1 MQRLSGLLLVL
12 AGTSLG
18 AYSYLPPAP
27 DAQEKLAEV
36 TRISAAPDRDT
47 RSTQTPGRS
56 FSPAAPLTGTAQP
69 AKNAAAPVAVAAV
82 ESKKAA
88 EVPAAAPIKPWS
100 TVVTADTQTQ
110 GRLTSSKPGDDA
122 TRMQLTRDLQR
133 ELQRVG
139 CYGGEITGSWTPSTK
154 RAMSA
159 FMDRVNATLPIE
171 EPDYI
176 LLTLVQGQT
185 STACGASCPSGQ
197 GLSNEGR
204 CVPQAVIAQ
213 ASRKSQRE
221 EQRRVAALEE
231 QQRKADD
238 RRASEERKV
247 AEERKAADE
256 RKVAE
261 ARAKADADRDR
272 IIASRVA
279 TERAAQEAKR
289 QTVAAAQPVEELPW
303 AKQNAAPLAAT
314 ASERPVPPPGMMA
327 IGGPRRETPETPKS
341 VIALNT
347 DASSQLE
354 DSVKEPSAA
363 PVLTPPAPVPATRPQ
378 AKLPVQGL
386 AGTKSGP
393 TVRHR
398 PAEPAPYISKSQR
411 QRLPQQY
418 VRRPPP
424 PPPYAVFKAPKPKV
438 YYYASN
444 NSVRA
449 HHRDP
454 SRLAPSH
461 YNMMQSLGGFY

>member
-1 MQRLSGLLLVL
+1 MQRLSGLLLML

-18 AYSYLPPAP
+18 AYSYLPAVPV
-27 DAQEKLAEV
+27 AQEKLAEA

-47 RSTQTPGRS
+47 RS

-69 AKNAAAPVAVAAV
+69 AKGTAAPVDVAPV
-82 ESKKAA
+82 ESKKSPVAF
-88 EVPAAAPIKPWS
+88 APIKPWT
-100 TVVTADTQTQ
+100 TVVTADSQTQ

-139 CYGGEITGSWTPSTK
+139 CYGGEVSGNWTPSTK

-159 FMDRVNATLPIE
+159 FMDRVNATLPVE

-176 LLTLVQGQT
+176 LLTLVQGHT
-185 STACGASCPSGQ
+185 ATACGAACPSGQ
-197 GLSNEGR
+197 GLSNDGR

-213 ASRKSQRE
+213 ASRKTQRE
-221 EQRRVAALEE
+221 EQRRVAAVEE
-231 QQRKADD
+231 QQRKAED
-238 RRASEERKV
+238 RRVSEERKI
-247 AEERKAADE
+247 AEERKAMDD

-261 ARAKADADRDR
+261 ARAKADTDRDR
-272 IIASRVA
+272 IIAARVA
-279 TERAAQEAKR
+279 TERAVQEAKR
-289 QTVAAAQPVEELPW
+289 QTLAAAQPVEELPW
-303 AKQNAAPLAAT
+303 AIQNAAPAA
-314 ASERPVPPPGMMA
+314 ASIAPASAERPVPPPGMMA
-327 IGGPRRETPETPKS
+327 IGGPRRETPEPPKS

-347 DASSQLE
+347 DASSQLD

-363 PVLTPPAPVPATRPQ
+363 PVLTPPVPVLAARPKQQ

-386 AGTKSGP
+386 PGTKSGP
-393 TVRHR
+393 SVHHHR
-398 PAEPAPYISKSQR
+398 SAEPQPYFTAKPQR
-411 QRLPQQY
+411 QRAPQQY

-424 PPPYAVFKAPKPKV
+424 LPPNVVYRAPRPKV

-444 NSVRA
+444 SGVRV